1 MSDAIEIKGARVNN
15 LKNIDVKIPRN
26 QFVVIAGVSGS
37 GKSSLAFDTLYAE
50 GQRRYV
56 ESLSSYARQFL
67 GRMNK
72 PECDF
77 IRGIPPAIA
86 IEQKVIS
93 RNPRSTVGTST
104 EIYEYLRLLYARIGR
119 TYSPVSGQEVK
130 KHSTEDV
137 VQKMLEYSKGTR
149 FVVMA
154 PIHLAEGRTMEQQL
168 KTYQLEGYARIYVK
182 GDFKRIDE
190 YLEAGDIQQ
199 EDIFLVIDRMSVD
212 DSKDVI
218 ARLVDSAET
227 AFFEGHGELRLL
239 FPPTIFYDFSM
250 KFEADGMTFEEPSDQ
265 MFSFNSPAG
274 ACPEC
279 QGFGKIMGIDEKLVI
294 PNTTLSVYDGCVVCW
309 HGEKM
314 GEWKEWFCRHAAN
327 DDFPIFEPYMNLTQ
341 QQKDWLWHGLPSD
354 KGQKER
360 PCIDFFFDMVKE
372 NQYKIQY
379 RVMLARYRG
388 KTTCPVCHGT
398 RLKPEADY
406 VKIGGRSITDL
417 VQMPVVRLKEWFDRL
432 ELEPHD
438 AEVGKRLLKEITS
451 RLQFLLD
458 VGLGYLTLNRLS
470 NTLSGGES
478 QRINLCTSL
487 GSSLVGSLYILDEP
501 SIGLHSRDTD
511 RLIHVLKELQSLG
524 NTVVVVEHDEEIMR
538 AADHLIDI
546 GPDAGRLGGEIVF
559 DGDAKEILETGRPLE
574 LCSLATGGTQEGVQG
589 VQDITKKWPRSYT
602 VKYLLH
608 EEEIPVPT
616 SRRPWNRHI
625 DIKGARM
632 NNLRGID
639 VKIPLNVMT
648 VVTGVSGSGKS
659 SLIKGILYP
668 ALKRRLG
675 EVNDAPGEFLGL
687 EGDID
692 AIRHVEFIDQNPI
705 GKSTRSNPATYVKA
719 YDAIREL
726 YAEQPLA
733 QQMGFT
739 PQYFSFNTDG
749 GRCDECKGAGVITV
763 EMQFMADIVLECE
776 ACHGHRFKH
785 DILDVRYEGKN
796 IDDVLNMTIS
806 EAIGFFSGEGRKATG
821 RRALLGNEVRG
832 ERNVQA
838 QLCRTIVKRLKT
850 LEDVGLGY
858 IKLGQN
864 SSTLSGGENQRVK
877 LAYFIGQEK
886 QEPTL
891 FIFDEPTTGLHFHDI
906 SRLLHAFDAL
916 IARGHSI
923 LIIEHNMEIIKVA
936 DHVIDL
942 GPDGGD
948 KGGALV
954 IAGTPEEVAKC
965 EVSLTGKYLR
975 EKLEVRGER

>member
-1 MSDAIEIKGARVNN
+1 MDNAIEIKGARVNN
-15 LKNIDVKIPRN
+15 LKDVDVKIPRN

-67 GRMNK
+67 GRMHK

-93 RNPRSTVGTST
+93 RNPRSTVGTTT

-119 TYSPVSGQEVK
+119 TYSPVSGAEVR

-137 VQKMLEYSKGTR
+137 VQKMLEFSEGTR
-149 FVVMA
+149 FVVMS
-154 PIHLAEGRTMEQQL
+154 PIRVVEGRTIAQQL
-168 KTYQLEGYARIYVK
+168 RAYVLEGYARIFSNGV
-182 GDFKRIDE
+182 FQRIDDV
-190 YLEAGDIQQ
+190 LESGDADSWADGS
-199 EDIFLVIDRMSVD
+199 EAYLVIDRLSAG
-212 DSKDVI
+212 SAKDTI

-227 AFFEGHGELRLL
+227 AFYEGHGELRLL
-239 FPPTIFYDFSM
+239 FPPSNITYDFSTR
-250 KFEADGMTFEEPSDQ
+250 FEADGMTFEEPTDQ

-279 QGFGKIMGIDEKLVI
+279 QGFGKVIGIDERLVI

-314 GEWKEWFCRHAAN
+314 KEWRDWFISHAAK

-354 KGQKER
+354 RHAGEK
-360 PCIDFFFDMVKE
+360 PCIDQFFKMLRE

-388 KTTCPVCHGT
+388 KTTCPKCHGT

-417 VQMPVVRLKEWFDRL
+417 VQMSVVRLKAWFAQL
-432 ELEPHD
+432 ELTPQE
-438 AEVGKRLLKEITS
+438 ASIAARLLTEITN

-478 QRINLCTSL
+478 QRINLTTSL

-501 SIGLHSRDTD
+501 SIGLHARDTD

-538 AADHLIDI
+538 AADHLIDV

-559 DGDAKEILETGRPLE
+559 DGDANDVNEDSLE
-574 LCSLATGGTQEGVQG
+574 
-589 VQDITKKWPRSYT
+589 KFPRSHT

-608 EEEIPVPT
+608 KETIDVPA
-616 SRRPWNRHI
+616 SRRPWNMHI

-632 NNLRGID
+632 NNLKGVD
-639 VKIPLNVMT
+639 VAFPLNVMT

-659 SLIKGILYP
+659 SLVKGILYP

-675 EVNDAPGEFLGL
+675 EVSDPPGEYLGM
-687 EGDID
+687 EGDIS
-692 AIRHVEFIDQNPI
+692 AIKHVEFVDQNPI

-719 YDAIREL
+719 YDAIRDL
-726 YAEQPLA
+726 FAAQPLSK
-733 QQMGFT
+733 QMGFT
-739 PQYFSFNTDG
+739 SQYFSFNTEG
-749 GRCDECKGAGVITV
+749 GRCEECKGAGVITV
-763 EMQFMADIVLECE
+763 EMQFMADLVLECD

-785 DILDVRYEGKN
+785 DILDVRYNGKN
-796 IDDVLNMTIS
+796 IDDVLDMTID
-806 EAIGFFSGEGRKATG
+806 EAIDFFGAAAKEGDKDTSRTAETIA
-821 RRALLGNEVRG
+821 RRLQPLA
-832 ERNVQA
+832 
-838 QLCRTIVKRLKT
+838 
-850 LEDVGLGY
+850 DVGLGY

-906 SRLLHAFDAL
+906 RRLLRSFDAL
-916 IARGHSI
+916 IERGHTI
-923 LIIEHNMEIIKVA
+923 LIIEHNMEVIKCA

-948 KGGALV
+948 KGGTLV
-954 IAGTPEEVAKC
+954 IAATPEEVARC
-965 EVSLTGKYLR
+965 EESLTGRYLK
-975 EKLEVRGER
+975 EKLK